1 MAKVFHVLTAS
12 LLLAVS
18 AGSMQAQVSEG
29 GSRYLKQPMPES
41 WAFTQ
46 EVSQTL
52 PSDDEWWKAFGDST
66 LDSLISLGI
75 DNNYNIKEAAHRREM
90 ARLAMQETKAGYYPS
105 VGVSAGYARSYSNHT
120 GGNKFSL
127 GADVNWEFDLFGKI
141 TSKVRASKAGFDV
154 SRADYVA
161 TMVSMTA
168 EIVTYYINYRVL
180 QTQIAVANEHIQYQ
194 DTVVKIT
201 EARYAAGLVSKLD
214 VAQAKT
220 VYYSTEASLPL
231 LEAKAQ
237 QALNALGVL
246 LGVYPAELEPVLGPL
261 AKLPSYHHIIP
272 VGVPANLLRRR
283 PDIAAA
289 EATLAQYAA
298 QIGVAKKDFLPTI
311 SLKGSIG
318 WGGDRLNN
326 MVNSDGFSYSIAPQ
340 LSWTLFDG
348 LSRKYA
354 VARAKEQMMLGIDD
368 YNLTVMTAFIEV
380 ENAMQSYQAALNS
393 LELDKEVFNQ
403 SHEEFTLSMEQYKQ
417 GLSPFT
423 NVVNAQID
431 WLNYANALVSA
442 HGDALVA
449 LVDLYKALGGSP
461 IE

>member
-1 MAKVFHVLTAS
+1 MAKVFHVLTAFM
-12 LLLAVS
+12 LLAVS
-18 AGSMQAQVSEG
+18 GGSMQAQISESS
-29 GSRYLKQPMPES
+29 SRYLNQPMPER

-52 PSDDEWWKAFGDST
+52 PSDDKWWMAFGDST
-66 LDSLISLGI
+66 LDSLITLGI

-90 ARLAMQETKAGYYPS
+90 ARLAMQQTKAGYYPT
-105 VGVSAGYARSYSNHT
+105 VGVSAGYTRAYSDHV

-141 TSKVRASKAGFDV
+141 TSKVKASKAGFEV
-154 SRADYVA
+154 SKADYVA

-201 EARYAAGLVSKLD
+201 QARYAAGLVSKLD
-214 VAQAKT
+214 VAQSKT
-220 VYYSTEASLPL
+220 VYYSTEASLPRL
-231 LEAKAQ
+231 QAQAQ

-246 LGVYPAELEPVLGPL
+246 LGMYPSDLEPILGAV

-272 VGVPANLLRRR
+272 AGVPANLLRRR

-298 QIGVAKKDFLPTI
+298 QIGVAKKDFLPTLSI
-311 SLKGSIG
+311 NGSIG

-326 MVNSDGFSYSIAPQ
+326 TVNSDGFNYSIAPQ

-354 VARAKEQMMLGIDD
+354 VAKAKEQMMLGIDD

-393 LELDKEVFNQ
+393 LELDREVFNQ
-403 SHEEFTLSMEQYKQ
+403 SHEAFTLSMEQYKQ

-461 IE
+461 VQ

>member
-18 AGSMQAQVSEG
+18 AGSLHAQNSE

-41 WAFTQ
+41 WAFSQ

-52 PSDDEWWKAFGDST
+52 PSDDKWWKAFGDST

-90 ARLAMQETKAGYYPS
+90 ARLSMQQTKAGYYPT
-105 VGVSAGYARSYSNHT
+105 VGMSAGYSRAYSNHT

-141 TSKVRASKAGFDV
+141 TSKVRASKAGLDV

-220 VYYSTEASLPL
+220 VYYSTEATLPR
-231 LEAKAQ
+231 LEAQAQ

-272 VGVPANLLRRR
+272 AGVPANLLRRR

-326 MVNSDGFSYSIAPQ
+326 MVNSDSFSYSIAPQ

-380 ENAMQSYQAALNS
+380 ENAMQSYQAALSS

-403 SHEEFTLSMEQYKQ
+403 SHEAFVLSMEQYKQ

-461 IE
+461 IQ